1 MKKDETAI
9 TNKPS
14 GGGKQKN
21 RRLRIA
27 AAALAAVLLAVCI
40 LLAVNAL
47 VYPLRYLWVLFGKV
61 SVPPRQEGELR
72 VHFLDVGQGDC
83 AVIEFPDG
91 KTMIVDGG
99 DETRASRQTVLRY
112 IRALGIEK
120 FDFLLL
126 THTDGDHAGG
136 LDDVL
141 ALYGADTAFVPYCTR
156 PSINDSYSD
165 FTRALSESGSKAE
178 ISHLY
183 THVLSDTPENFYYL
197 TFLSPLS
204 PGLEGSFYDKAN
216 ADGATAEDINDASAV
231 FWLEYAGRSILFTGD
246 ITSRAEE
253 FLLSAYTDL
262 GAEAFG
268 QTVSAPW
275 GEKIRLAPELEDLD
289 FLKVAHHGS
298 AQSSSEE
305 FLRMTAPE
313 AAFVSAGT
321 GNGYGHPSAE
331 TLSRLSAAGAEIF
344 RTDESGTILLTIG
357 KDGSYTVE
365 YT

>member
-1 MKKDETAI
+1 M
-9 TNKPS
+9 
-14 GGGKQKN
+14 
-21 RRLRIA
+21 
-27 AAALAAVLLAVCI
+27 
-40 LLAVNAL
+40 
-47 VYPLRYLWVLFGKV
+47 
-61 SVPPRQEGELR
+61 
-72 VHFLDVGQGDC
+72 
-83 AVIEFPDG
+83 
-91 KTMIVDGG
+91 
-99 DETRASRQTVLRY
+99 
-112 IRALGIEK
+112 
-120 FDFLLL
+120 
-126 THTDGDHAGG
+126 
-136 LDDVL
+136 
-141 ALYGADTAFVPYCTR
+141 
-156 PSINDSYSD
+156 
-165 FTRALSESGSKAE
+165 
-178 ISHLY
+178 
-183 THVLSDTPENFYYL
+183 
-197 TFLSPLS
+197 
-204 PGLEGSFYDKAN
+204 
-216 ADGATAEDINDASAV
+216 

-331 TLSRLSAAGAEIF
+331 ALSRLSAAGAEIF